1 MRIFIP
7 AIVIWACAPLS
18 PASAGL
24 RSALNTA
31 LDSWGNPSA
40 HINGANHEVRFV
52 RLQEP
57 MKLTLESIGGA
68 LTLPTETYPAGIQVA
83 TSELPF
89 RLHWISQTPF
99 DETFHAGH
107 AIDPQFFKF
116 DGMSDLAFFYSPG
129 DNDPHLTKSMGGLA
143 MIIPEP
149 ASLLMA
155 GGVAVFAIH
164 ARRFR
169 PRS

>member
-1 MRIFIP
+1 MRIFMA

-24 RSALNTA
+24 RSALSAA
-31 LDSWGNPSA
+31 LDSFGAPSA
-40 HINGANHEVRFV
+40 HINRASHEVRFV

-57 MKLTLESIGGA
+57 TKLTLESIDGT
-68 LTLPTETYPAGIQVA
+68 LTLPTEAYPAGIQVDA
-83 TSELPF
+83 SELPF

-107 AIDPQFFKF
+107 AIDAQFF
-116 DGMSDLAFFYSPG
+116 DLTGISDLTFFYSPSAH
-129 DNDPHLTKSMGGLA
+129 NSHSTRSRGGLA
-143 MIIPEP
+143 FVIPEP

-155 GGVAVFAIH
+155 GGVAAFALH